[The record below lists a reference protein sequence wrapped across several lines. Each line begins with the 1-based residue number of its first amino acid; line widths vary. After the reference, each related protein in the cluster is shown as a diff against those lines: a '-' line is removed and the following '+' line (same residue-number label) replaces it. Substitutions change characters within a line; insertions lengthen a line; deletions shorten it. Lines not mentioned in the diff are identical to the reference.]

1 MRESER
7 PWNCNEQEQR
17 ARQRGRQ
24 RAGRQTHAPAGGLLP
39 RHEGV
44 GAERGNQPP
53 SRQRIRVALIRVVAR
68 LRGASTGRR
77 WAGKASLLRDA
88 EARHL
93 PECGGKTRGIRLLA
107 KSVDSP
113 R

>member
-39 RHEGV
+39 RQEGI

-68 LRGASTGRR
+68 LRGRLNRPEVGREGLTAQR
-77 WAGKASLLRDA
+77 R
-88 EARHL
+88 
-93 PECGGKTRGIRLLA
+93 GGAPLA
-107 KSVDSP
+107 
-113 R
+113 